1 MQARAEDFSRVEGSE
16 KIAGIIHFVAL
27 FTLTLGRGKGRG
39 CIDDDTSKQRIIILQ
54 TNSLIIYSVV
64 YIHMGVLREREREI

>member
-1 MQARAEDFSRVEGSE
+1 MGILSFSSYPFLCKCSGMREEG
-16 KIAGIIHFVAL
+16 G
-27 FTLTLGRGKGRG
+27 G

-54 TNSLIIYSVV
+54 TNSWIIYSVV